1 MGYALPPR
9 SAPSHA
15 GPVGRDALADEPEE
29 SRERGEGD
37 EHGQGDGRRGRER
50 HGVDEGDAEREQAEE
65 GDDHREPREQHGAT
79 RRGDRLA
86 HRVSCGQ
93 VGADH
98 EAAVLVHDEQ
108 CVVDAHS
115 EPDHQPQG
123 GRRGR
128 HVEVRRQGEGPA
140 HADEHPGEGR
150 QERKAGC
157 DERSEGEDEDDRGD
171 HEPKGL
177 VSPERRFGRQQ

>member
-1 MGYALPPR
+1 MRSPTSPR
-9 SAPSHA
+9 RA
-15 GPVGRDALADEPEE
+15 GKC
-29 SRERGEGD
+29 GEGD

-65 GDDHREPREQHGAT
+65 GDDHGEPREQHGAS
-79 RRGDRLA
+79 RSGNRLA
-86 HRVSCGQ
+86 HCVTRGQ

-108 CVVDAHS
+108 GVVDAHR

-128 HVEVRRQGEGPA
+128 HVEVRRQGEGSA

-150 QERKAGC
+150 QQRKAGG
-157 DERSEGEDEDDRGD
+157 DQRPEGEDEDDGCD
-171 HEPKGL
+171 HEPEGL
-177 VSPERRFGRQQ
+177 MAPERRFGRQQ